1 MYKYDYAPNIVGM
14 CTDARQRKRI
24 APIRKL
30 EPEIIPEENVF
41 GIIDRAETEELI
53 GVLKGNSVNRI
64 NICFPLHANDEMLIK
79 HTFVAIQNILD
90 GGIRVSMSNIDTID
104 KIKFVQQECGNNI
117 SYFTKEKIVPIVE
130 QYCRDNTIPFLPV
143 ASNIKEFWHRITEW
157 YHVIKTYP
165 FVKEQLMEVITKSKD
180 ETLLYNPAGGITP
193 VLMDKNGDPKEVSDF
208 FLKCAKLENVINIS
222 ATDPAKCLIKSS
234 NNWNPLERFNKYL
247 QLVLTWYTEPP
258 IK

>member
-143 ASNIKEFWHRITEW
+143 ASNIKEF
-157 YHVIKTYP
+157 
-165 FVKEQLMEVITKSKD
+165 
-180 ETLLYNPAGGITP
+180 
-193 VLMDKNGDPKEVSDF
+193 
-208 FLKCAKLENVINIS
+208 
-222 ATDPAKCLIKSS
+222 
-234 NNWNPLERFNKYL
+234 
-247 QLVLTWYTEPP
+247 
-258 IK
+258 